1 MSEGERI
8 VQVNIENQMKTAY
21 IDYSMSVIV
30 ARALPDARDG
40 MKPVHRR
47 ILYAMWDQGILAGRP
62 HKKSARIVGEVLGKY
77 HPHGDS
83 AVYDAMVRMAQDWS
97 MRLPYVDG
105 QGNFGSVDGDSAA
118 AMRYTEARLRKC
130 AEELLN
136 DIEKDT
142 VDMRK
147 NFSEEF
153 DEPTVLPA
161 KIPALL
167 VNGSSGIAVGMATN
181 MAPHNL
187 GEVCD
192 GIIAYIDNNDITI
205 EELMQYIKGP
215 DFPSGCAIYGYDG
228 VRSAFTTGR
237 GRVIM
242 RGDATIEDDGAKP
255 RIIVTSLPYLVGP
268 SELISHTA
276 ELVKEGK
283 IDGISNI
290 ENLSNKRN
298 GTRIVYELKR
308 DAIPNV
314 VLNKLYQF
322 TALQSSFSINN
333 VALVNGRPETLNLKQ
348 LIECYVKHRH
358 EVIIRR
364 AQFELK
370 KAEERAHILE
380 GLLKALDIIDEII
393 DAIRSS
399 RSVDDARTTLM
410 ERWDFSEIQARAIV
424 EMRLRQLTGL
434 EREKLQNEFDEL
446 QKQIEYLRR
455 VLAEYSLQMQIIK
468 DELTELKAK
477 YADERRSHINY
488 QTADFRIE
496 DNYADTDMAITVS
509 HLGYIK
515 RTSLSE
521 YKSQARGGRGSR
533 GSSSREADFTEQL
546 YIANNHHYLLFFT
559 EKGRCYWLRVFEIP
573 EGPKAFKGRAV
584 QNLLQLDPDDKIKAI
599 INVKD
604 LKDEEYCATH
614 YIIMCTEKGIVKKTS
629 LASYS
634 RPRAMGIIAIN
645 IREDDHLVEAKL
657 TSGDNELLLA
667 GHSGKA
673 VRFHES
679 TVRAVGRDSMGVRGI
694 TLAGDDDRV
703 IGMVCVDTPNDN
715 ILVVSEKGFGKRSL
729 LEDYRITNRGGK
741 GVKTLNITE
750 KTGGLIAIQRVTDD
764 DDLMI
769 INRSGI
775 AIRLH
780 VDTLRVLGRA
790 TQGVKLISLGE
801 KDMIAAVSRVPREE
815 EEPEEG
821 ETVAE
826 GEEVTPET
834 EAPATEENV
843 QPEDNE

>member
-1 MSEGERI
+1 MSDGERI
-8 VQVNIENQMKTAY
+8 IQVNIENQMKTAY

-77 HPHGDS
+77 HPHGDT

-105 QGNFGSVDGDSAA
+105 QGNFGSVDGDGAA

-192 GIIAYIDNNDITI
+192 GIIAYIDNNDISI
-205 EELMQYIKGP
+205 EELMHYIKGP

-242 RGDATIEDDGAKP
+242 RGDATIEDEGTKP

-283 IDGISNI
+283 IDGIANI

-314 VLNKLYQF
+314 VLNKLYQL

-393 DAIRSS
+393 AAIRASQ
-399 RSVDDARTTLM
+399 SVDDARNTLM
-410 ERWDFSEIQARAIV
+410 ERWAFTEIQARAIV

-477 YADERRSHINY
+477 YGDERRSHINY

-604 LKDEEYCATH
+604 LKDEEYCASH

-645 IREDDHLVEAKL
+645 IREDDHLVNAQL
-657 TSGDNELLLA
+657 TAGDDELLLA

-694 TLAGDDDRV
+694 TLADESDYV
-703 IGMVCVDTPNDN
+703 IGMVCLESPNDN

-750 KTGGLIAIQRVTDD
+750 KTGGLIAIQRVTDE

-790 TQGVKLISLGE
+790 TQGVKLINLGE

-821 ETVAE
+821 E
-826 GEEVTPET
+826 GVTDET
-834 EAPATEENV
+834 AVEADSETPATEENV
-843 QPEDNE
+843 QPDENE